1 MLTKQEDGYVCA
13 QAPEPFPDATRFL
26 EVTCDATT
34 FIPIDTSK
42 IKTARSRYLRHPTQG
57 GQVNST
63 DDPDTYEEDI
73 DALHKAHTGSVRTVT
88 TVQGKDSECTELTGE
103 V

>member
-1 MLTKQEDGYVCA
+1 MLTKKIGVGYVCA

-42 IKTARSRYLRHPTQG
+42 IKTAQAYVLREVDICGTPLK
-57 GQVNST
+57 
-63 DDPDTYEEDI
+63 ED
-73 DALHKAHTGSVRTVT
+73 K
-88 TVQGKDSECTELTGE
+88 
-103 V
+103 

>member
-1 MLTKQEDGYVCA
+1 MLTKIGVGYVCA

-26 EVTCDATT
+26 DVTCDATT

-63 DDPDTYEEDI
+63 DYDGPDTYEEDI
-73 DALHKAHTGSVRTVT
+73 DAAMKARIEEDRWS
-88 TVQGKDSECTELTGE
+88 Q
-103 V
+103 